1 MLREQKHIRQI
12 SGEPFRR
19 WFSDDIFDLIL
30 WYSSDDEVIGFQLCY
45 RFGSEEKALTW
56 LQKSG
61 FSHSRVDDGERHPG
75 LQKMAPILVPDGAFD
90 SQHVLAL
97 FEKESK
103 EIDPEVVRVVVQVV
117 KSYTPNNRKR

>member
-1 MLREQKHIRQI
+1 MLREIKHIRQI

-19 WFSDDIFDLIL
+19 WFSNDIFDLIV

-56 LQKSG
+56 LQKAG

-75 LQKMAPILVPDGAFD
+75 LQKMAPILVPDGTFE

-103 EIDPEVVRVVVQVV
+103 EIDPEVVKVVVHVIG
-117 KSYTPNNRKR
+117 SYPHSKRKD